1 MKRADVIPAALKLAR
16 DIADKPAVSVRMLK
30 AHLSAGLREALPRS
44 VAQEL
49 EMHRTTFKQ
58 PVVRER
64 IETLFGS

>member
-1 MKRADVIPAALKLAR
+1 MR
-16 DIADKPAVSVRMLK
+16 LK